1 MSETNPNPAESSRP
15 TMRDVAALAGVALK
29 TVSRVVNGVST
40 VDPELAGR
48 VRSAADKLGYR
59 PNLAASNLR
68 SGRTNIVGLLLEDV
82 GNPFSAAL
90 HRSIEDYMRD
100 RGMLL
105 LTASLDEDPDRE
117 RELASRLIDSRV
129 DGLIIVPASPD
140 HRYLVAEQGRG
151 TSIVFVDREPQP
163 LVADTVVAD
172 NRHSA
177 ARAVAHL
184 ASTGRRRIGYLG
196 DTLAIQTARE
206 RYQGYL
212 DAHSELGIEPPD
224 GFAHHGLRTIEAA
237 REATL
242 TLLMRNPPPDAL
254 FTSQNLVTVGAVH
267 ALHSVGRQ
275 HDIALVG
282 FDDVQFGETL
292 DPAITVIAQD
302 TVAIGRKASELLF
315 ARIAGD
321 RSPAQVYTID
331 SKLIAR
337 GSGELP
343 LVSRRH

>member
-1 MSETNPNPAESSRP
+1 
-15 TMRDVAALAGVALK
+15 MRDVAALAGVALK

-40 VDPELAGR
+40 VDPELARR

-68 SGRTNIVGLLLEDV
+68 SGRSNIVGLLLEDV

-117 RELASRLIDSRV
+117 RVLASRLIDSRV

-151 TSIVFVDREPQP
+151 TSIVFVDREPRP
-163 LVADTVVAD
+163 LVADAVVAD
-172 NRHSA
+172 NRRSA

-196 DTLAIQTARE
+196 DTLSHPDGRRAISGIPGRLQR
-206 RYQGYL
+206 
-212 DAHSELGIEPPD
+212 LGVSPPD

-242 TLLMRNPPPDAL
+242 NLL
-254 FTSQNLVTVGAVH
+254 S
-267 ALHSVGRQ
+267 
-275 HDIALVG
+275 
-282 FDDVQFGETL
+282 ETL
-292 DPAITVIAQD
+292 RPTPCSPVRTWSPSAQFTPCTPPAGNT
-302 TVAIGRKASELLF
+302 TL
-315 ARIAGD
+315 
-321 RSPAQVYTID
+321 RSSVSTTSNSPRLSIPPLRSLRRT
-331 SKLIAR
+331 R
-337 GSGELP
+337 WRSGEQLP
-343 LVSRRH
+343 NYFSPELPATVLPHVSSPSTAT